1 MRVLV
6 TFGSKRG
13 GTEGLARWLADALR
27 QSGHTVDLQPAHEPD
42 GLDAYDAVVVGGALY
57 GGRWHRSA
65 RRFVK
70 RHASELS
77 CMPVWFFSS
86 GPLDHAA
93 RSQEL
98 VPVPTP
104 VSRLMQLVGAREHV
118 TFGGRLAADARG
130 VIARALV
137 RQGHA
142 GDFRDPDRV
151 KAWANRIAEGL
162 EFAPAVR
169 PPRHAQRLRL
179 RRHLRNVIAALCLL
193 SGLWAIGGG
202 LELTVRSGELLIGV
216 VIAGLSLALWRVLH
230 AGARWRQPR
239 MGAGDR

>member
-118 TFGGRLAADARG
+118 TFGGRLAA
-130 VIARALV
+130 
-137 RQGHA
+137 
-142 GDFRDPDRV
+142 
-151 KAWANRIAEGL
+151 WANRIAEGL